1 MILIPTGTDAPIYHW
16 PRATVAV
23 IVLNVAA
30 FVAVPPRQSATTFD
44 DNGEEVV
51 AVVSDFDRYALAL
64 GDGLHP
70 AQWVTHNF
78 LHLDVFHL
86 IGNLVF
92 LWAFGLVVEG
102 KLGTV
107 KYLLT
112 YLAIGT
118 LHGALTQT
126 LLLRSG
132 LHGHAAGASAVVFG
146 LLAICMV
153 WAPRNELNCTAI
165 LMIGFRVLVYHWDF
179 YFTTVALLYIGEQVL
194 GLALGGLTGRAVVTE
209 MGHLSGAFWGT
220 VLAVGLLKAGLVDC
234 EGWDVFSLVAKR
246 RSLARQW
253 KARGESLERSERSL
267 KAGVK
272 AAAVAARS
280 GTGAGVGP
288 DPEERAA
295 AAVRRVHKLIDM
307 GDTAGALAAYDKA
320 ARTLVAWPPQADLY
334 ALIKAMHARKAEAD
348 SVRLMRDHC
357 RYYPAESG
365 KLRLKLAQVLIQA
378 RQRPTAA
385 LRVLAEIPP
394 NSLPAELETA
404 RRKLARQ
411 AAAMQDDGVLEL
423 EGDD

>member
-1 MILIPTGTDAPIYHW
+1 MMLIPTGTDAPIYHW

-30 FVAVPPRQSATTFD
+30 FLAVPPHRSATTYD
-44 DNGEEVV
+44 ADGEEVV
-51 AVVSDFDRYALAL
+51 AAVSDFDRYALTL

-70 AQWVTHNF
+70 VQWVTHNF

-92 LWAFGLVVEG
+92 LWAFGIVVEG

-118 LHGALTQT
+118 LHGAFTQT

-132 LHGHAAGASAVVFG
+132 LHGNAAGASAVVFG

-179 YFTTVALLYIGEQVL
+179 YFTTVALFYVGEQLLGLVL
-194 GLALGGLTGRAVVTE
+194 GGFTGRAVVTE
-209 MGHLSGAFWGT
+209 MGHLSGAFWGA
-220 VLAVGLLKAGLVDC
+220 VLAVGLLRAGLVDC
-234 EGWDVFSLVAKR
+234 EGWDLFSVWAKR
-246 RSLARQW
+246 RALARQW
-253 KARGESLERSERSL
+253 KARGESLERNERSL

-272 AAAVAARS
+272 AAARS
-280 GTGAGVGP
+280 GAGNGTATEADPVG
-288 DPEERAA
+288 RAA
-295 AAVRRVHKLIDM
+295 AAVRRVRKLIDM

-334 ALIKAMHARKAEAD
+334 DLIKAMHARKAEAD

-357 RYYPAESG
+357 RYYPADSG

-385 LRVLAEIPP
+385 LRVLAEIPA
-394 NSLPAELETA
+394 NSLPPELEAA
-404 RRKLARQ
+404 RQKLARQ
-411 AAAMQDDGVLEL
+411 AARMQDEGVLEL
-423 EGDD
+423 EDDD